1 MSHATTN
8 QVASCNE
15 ALYKGLFRQCNFI
28 ILSSGDELV
37 LYGNFSVLG
46 LLILRHHSK
55 KPNASD
61 FVVFKFVQAIVR

>member
-1 MSHATTN
+1 LIAM
-8 QVASCNE
+8 
-15 ALYKGLFRQCNFI
+15 YKCV
-28 ILSSGDELV
+28 SGDELV